1 MSRSNDVG
9 TPCLNET
16 WGSSRMFSSDR
27 LDLPGLW
34 NKKLGVLESPGS
46 LFTCVAPLTIIPFT
60 AEGRRRQRNG
70 FRQWLEAWL
79 F

>member
-1 MSRSNDVG
+1 MGLKLDLSCDS
-9 TPCLNET
+9 
-16 WGSSRMFSSDR
+16 
-27 LDLPGLW
+27 LDLPGVW

-60 AEGRRRQRNG
+60 AEGRRRLRNG
-70 FRQWLEAWL
+70 FRQWLEASL